1 MDLLSATFLLLIV
14 MDPLGNVPLALTLMQ
29 QVKRKKFFILRES
42 FLAFAILTLFLFF
55 GPTLLHMLDLSSEA
69 LLLAG
74 GIILF
79 LIAIKLIFP
88 TDTSWLGM
96 KEGEEPLLFPLAV
109 PLIAGPSAVATV
121 MLFAARYPEQM
132 FTWFSA
138 ILLASAVS
146 TVVLFFSAGLH
157 KFMGNRGLAAAQRLL
172 GMLLTAISVDMIIDG
187 VRQAFP
193 L

>member
-1 MDLLSATFLLLIV
+1 
-14 MDPLGNVPLALTLMQ
+14 
-29 QVKRKKFFILRES
+29 
-42 FLAFAILTLFLFF
+42 
-55 GPTLLHMLDLSSEA
+55 MLDLSSEA

-132 FTWFSA
+132 LTWFSA
-138 ILLASAVS
+138 ILLASGVS
-146 TVVLFFSAGLH
+146 TVVLFFSATLH
-157 KFMGNRGLAAAQRLL
+157 GFMGNRGLAAAQRLL

-187 VRQAFP
+187 VRQVFVP
-193 L
+193 